1 MNKKLRTALL
11 LTAVLAIFSAGY
23 AAGANRFG
31 MPKTILHVVIIQW
44 KPTTTPAQKQA
55 VIEGVRQMAARIPG
69 IRNIWIKPARMAS
82 LKWNAAFVI
91 EFANRAA
98 ADRYAKDPAHA
109 AWAKLE
115 EAARAASLNV
125 QVTN

>member
-1 MNKKLRTALL
+1 MITKYRVAFFLFATL
-11 LTAVLAIFSAGY
+11 AVFSAGY

-31 MPKTILHVVIIQW
+31 MPKTVLHVVIIQW
-44 KPTTTPAQKQA
+44 KPTATAAQKQA
-55 VIEGVRQMAARIPG
+55 VIEGVRQMAASIPD

-98 ADRYAKDPAHA
+98 ADRYATDPAHA
-109 AWAKLE
+109 AWVRLE
-115 EAARAASLNV
+115 EIARLDSLNV

>member
-1 MNKKLRTALL
+1 MKSRLRTILAF
-11 LTAVLAIFSAGY
+11 TAILVIFAAGY

-31 MPKTILHVVIIQW
+31 MPKTILHVVIIRW
-44 KPTTTPAQKQA
+44 KPGTTAAERQK
-55 VIEGVRQMAARIPG
+55 VIDGVREMAASIPG

-98 ADRYAKDPAHA
+98 AARYADAPSHK

-115 EAARAASLNV
+115 EAVRADSLNV

>member
-1 MNKKLRTALL
+1 MNRKFRTALL
-11 LTAVLAIFSAGY
+11 LAAILAIFSAGY

-31 MPKTILHVVIIQW
+31 MPKTVLHVVIIQW
-44 KPTTTPAQKQA
+44 KPTATAAQKQA

-98 ADRYAKDPAHA
+98 ADRYASDPIHA
-109 AWAKLE
+109 DWAKIE
-115 EAARAASLNV
+115 EAARLDSLNV

>member
-1 MNKKLRTALL
+1 MNTKFRIALVL
-11 LTAVLAIFSAGY
+11 VAILAVFSAGY
-23 AAGANRFG
+23 AAGVNHFG
-31 MPKTILHVVIIQW
+31 IPKTVLHVVIIQW
-44 KPTTTPAQKQA
+44 RPTATAEQKQA
-55 VIEGVRQMAARIPG
+55 VIDGVRQMAASIPG
-69 IRNIWIKPARMAS
+69 IRNIWIKPVRMAS

-98 ADRYAKDPAHA
+98 ADRYATDPAHA

-115 EAARAASLNV
+115 EVARLDSLNV